1 MGWRKQCLAY
11 VGAGEMVESARE
23 VCGSVRGGGKNPK
36 IVQWNDEVK
45 SAVRRKVVLAVRNEV
60 AKGRCIEAY
69 REEKRKI

>member
-1 MGWRKQCLAY
+1 MWLSER
-11 VGAGEMVESARE
+11 
-23 VCGSVRGGGKNPK
+23 GGKNPK